1 MNKQASTSAKTTLVV
16 GAGTTG
22 LSVLRHLYGQEPLVL
37 IDTRG
42 PEVFGADAQAELPA
56 VQTLLDADRVH
67 LETQLNSVLPKIR
80 RAVLSPGLS
89 EDHWLLRR
97 LRDEN
102 ISLCTDIDLFF
113 AAVDVPVI
121 GITGTNGKSTVTSL
135 VATLL
140 SAVGLRAR
148 AGGNLGPAALDLLS
162 EDADAFVLELSS
174 FQLARSE
181 RLPYRVACILNI
193 CPDHLDYHGTMS
205 AYIEAKQRIYTAATH
220 AVYARE
226 DAETYPN
233 SGPDGGPAA
242 RSSFGLDAPAL
253 GDVGVLIQNQTRWL
267 VAAVDSVASPWL
279 VLPCAELGIPGRHNE
294 SNALAALAMV
304 LALLPEPPDSEALA
318 EALRGFSGLPHRCER
333 VAVVNDVTFIND
345 SKATNVGATVAAVEG
360 LRSDAG
366 ARLLVLLGGD
376 GKGADFSALAPV
388 LATGVRAAFVYGA
401 DAQRIYDV
409 LADVLPTQHCPTLID
424 AVDAALVQAQP
435 GDSVVLSPACASFD
449 QFANFEARGDAFRQ
463 YVQELAA

>member
-1 MNKQASTSAKTTLVV
+1 MKHQANASAQTTLVV

-22 LSVLRHLYGQEPLVL
+22 LSVLRYLYGREPLVL

-42 PEVFGADAQAELPA
+42 PAVFSAEARAELPT
-56 VQTLLDADRVH
+56 VQALLDTDQAR
-67 LETQLNSVLPKIR
+67 LETQLSAVLPKIR

-89 EDHWLLRR
+89 EDHWLLQR
-97 LRDEN
+97 LRNEN

-140 SAVGLRAR
+140 RAVGVQAR
-148 AGGNLGPAALDLLS
+148 AGGNLGPAALDLLA
-162 EDADAFVLELSS
+162 EDAEVYVLELSS
-174 FQLARSE
+174 FQLARSQ

-193 CPDHLDYHGTMS
+193 CPDHLDYHGSMS
-205 AYIEAKQRIYTAATH
+205 AYIEAKQRIYAAAAH

-226 DAETYPN
+226 DAQTYPDAGPD
-233 SGPDGGPAA
+233 SGPAT
-242 RSSFGLDAPAL
+242 RSSFGLDAPAP
-253 GDVGVLIQNQTRWL
+253 GDVGVLTQNQIRWL
-267 VAAVDSVASPWL
+267 AAALDSVASPWL

-294 SNALAALAMV
+294 RNALAAVAMV
-304 LALLPEPPDSEALA
+304 LALLPELPDSEALA
-318 EALRGFSGLPHRCER
+318 EALRNFSGLPHRCER
-333 VAVVNDVTFIND
+333 VAVVNAVTFIND

-366 ARLLVLLGGD
+366 PQLLLLLGGD
-376 GKGADFSALAPV
+376 GKGADFSALGAV

-401 DAQRIYDV
+401 DAQRIYEV
-409 LADVLPTQHCPTLID
+409 LADVVPTQHCPTLTA
-424 AVDAALVQAQP
+424 AVDAARLVAQP
-435 GDSVVLSPACASFD
+435 GDSIVLSPACASFD
-449 QFANFEARGDAFRQ
+449 QFANFQARGDAFRQ
-463 YVQELAA
+463 YVLELAA